1 MTIFTTKKMLT
12 AIATAA
18 VSAMLIAPAAQARG
32 GFAKGDF
39 LQSRFDRIDASG
51 DSLIDLSEFQI
62 HKANVAVRIFNWK
75 DSDGDGWLTL
85 EEATTTRSGE
95 ANDYSDIAA
104 DIVACVADKKAETG
118 DDNIE
123 VPDESRFQSPQDRF
137 NDMDASGDGL
147 LDLAEVEMHNEA
159 KQEQKFIDMDTD
171 ADTFVSFEE
180 FSAAHDVRRATRR
193 AIGACIHELNEEVLP

>member
-1 MTIFTTKKMLT
+1 MTIFTTKKIMT

-32 GFAKGDF
+32 GHAKGDF
-39 LQSRFDRIDASG
+39 LQSRFDRIDTSG
-51 DSLIDLSEFQI
+51 DGMIDLSEFQI
-62 HKANVAVRIFNWK
+62 RKANAAERAFNRK
-75 DSDGDGWLTL
+75 DRDDDGLLTL
-85 EEATTTRSGE
+85 EEATTTRRGE

-104 DIVACVADKKAETG
+104 DIVTCVADKKAETG

-123 VPDESRFQSPQDRF
+123 VPAESQFQSPQDRF
-137 NDMDASGDGL
+137 NDIDTSGDGL
-147 LDLAEVEMHNEA
+147 LDFAEFEMHKQA

-171 ADTFVSFEE
+171 VDTFVTFEE

-193 AIGACIHELNEEVLP
+193 AIRACINELSEEVIP